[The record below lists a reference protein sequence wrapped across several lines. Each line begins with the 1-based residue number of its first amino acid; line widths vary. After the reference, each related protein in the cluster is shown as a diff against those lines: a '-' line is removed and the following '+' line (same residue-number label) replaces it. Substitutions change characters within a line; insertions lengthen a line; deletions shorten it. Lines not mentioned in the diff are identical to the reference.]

1 MQVNVQID
9 ASRAIARLQAAG
21 QAIAP
26 ARLHAVMGRAAF
38 NLIVGHLRSRNQAPN
53 RLGGRRTNYYS
64 KAADATSMRHDETA
78 ATIAVSQVG
87 FRLHYRGGTV
97 VPVNRRALTIPIHAA
112 SHGRRASEFPGIFR
126 VNPEGGSPDALL
138 ADKPVEGGPL
148 RFLYVLKKSVTLRPD
163 PSVLPDPADIRRSA
177 VAAVERYLARQ
188 IPAGGGQ
195 P

>member
-9 ASRAIARLQAAG
+9 ASRAAARLQAAG

-26 ARLHAVMGRAAF
+26 ARLHAVMGRAAL
-38 NLIVGHLRSRNQAPN
+38 NLVVNHLRSRNQTPN

-64 KAADATSMRHDETA
+64 RAADATSMRHDETA

-112 SHGRRASEFPGIFR
+112 AHGRRASEFPGIFR

-148 RFLYVLKKSVTLRPD
+148 RFLYVLKKSVTLQAD
-163 PSVLPDPADIRRSA
+163 PSVLPSEAGIRRDA
-177 VAAVERYLARQ
+177 VAAVERFLARQ
-188 IPAGGGQ
+188 IPPGA
-195 P
+195 PS